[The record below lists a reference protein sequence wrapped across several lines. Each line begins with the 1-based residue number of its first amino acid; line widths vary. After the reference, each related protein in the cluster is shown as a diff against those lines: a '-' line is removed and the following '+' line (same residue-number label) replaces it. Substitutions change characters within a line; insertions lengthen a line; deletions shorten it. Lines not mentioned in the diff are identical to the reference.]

1 MPSAREGEMNAKILG
16 ATEMSGLVFFG
27 GPTASRCTWTHPDRL
42 TWTSSALAPV
52 SM

>member
-27 GPTASRCTWTHPDRL
+27 VPTAAWCTWTHPDRL
-42 TWTSSALAPV
+42 TRTSPALAPI